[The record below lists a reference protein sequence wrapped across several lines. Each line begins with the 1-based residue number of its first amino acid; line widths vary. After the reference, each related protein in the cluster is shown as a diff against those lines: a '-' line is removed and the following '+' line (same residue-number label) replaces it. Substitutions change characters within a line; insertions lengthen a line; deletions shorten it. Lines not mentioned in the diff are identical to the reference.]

1 MHDSFVPG
9 RRLRYPLP
17 DELTWLMNEAELVG
31 EGERDAHTVAR
42 HASLLGMMLIGSA
55 YQKDLHEPVDVQE
68 HSYADVRDNL
78 AARNHNLPDGGDKYL
93 QVTTNA
99 SVAILG
105 GLFGDF
111 NSKEERVRRC
121 GPYDQPT
128 VGWGH
133 DVHKIRRLSILKS
146 DIHVTTFARPDL
158 IKAAR
163 DIENP
168 LKGYIHCVFDS
179 PNFFRQSM
187 RGTQYFGR
195 MHRETIFSIP
205 LTGYIDLPIDIIPTE
220 LTPDDIA
227 DLAR

>member
-1 MHDSFVPG
+1 MHEYPDHRV
-9 RRLRYPLP
+9 RYPTSDQLS
-17 DELTWLMNEAELVG
+17 WLMDEAQLVE
-31 EGERDAHTVAR
+31 EGAQDAYTVAR
-42 HASLLGMMLIGSA
+42 YASLLGMMLIGTA
-55 YQKDLHEPVDVQE
+55 YQKDVHEPVDASE
-68 HSYADVRDNL
+68 HSYRDVRNGL
-78 AARNHNLPDGGDKYL
+78 TTMNHGLPDTKAKYL

-99 SVAILG
+99 HVAILG

-111 NSKEERVRRC
+111 NSREERMRRC

-133 DVHKIRRLSILKS
+133 DMHKIKKHSVVPG
-146 DIHVTTFARPDL
+146 DIHVTTFGRPNL

-163 DIENP
+163 SVDNP
-168 LKGYIHCVFDS
+168 LTGYIHCVFDS
-179 PNFFRQSM
+179 PNFFRQLV

-205 LTGYIDLPIDIIPTE
+205 LVGYIDLPIDIISTE
-220 LTPDDIA
+220 LTQDDVA